1 MAGMWARLRADLNVR
16 LRRGAWYRITQLGP
30 LQAVLEVR
38 GRSLEVPSAFL
49 QVVDSPP
56 RTWSVVARPSDAVRL
71 PPDWGDRYAVCPS
84 CRRAPPPG
92 PCGTAACWTPS
103 PWSRPL
109 VTRTPPHMPGY
120 SAARP
125 YDVSGR
131 TGRLSV
137 PSPEA
142 WRGGSAPFPPP
153 SLPQSQPVR
162 KPNLAK
168 YRTTCQYLAPDTG
181 GSG

>member
-71 PPDWGDRYAVCPS
+71 PQDWGDRYAVCPS
-84 CRRAPPPG
+84 CRGRQAIDGRPRAMACQR
-92 PCGTAACWTPS
+92 CGGDFK
-103 PWSRPL
+103 
-109 VTRTPPHMPGY
+109 VT
-120 SAARP
+120 
-125 YDVSGR
+125 
-131 TGRLSV
+131 
-137 PSPEA
+137 
-142 WRGGSAPFPPP
+142 W
-153 SLPQSQPVR
+153 
-162 KPNLAK
+162 
-168 YRTTCQYLAPDTG
+168 PDA
-181 GSG
+181 